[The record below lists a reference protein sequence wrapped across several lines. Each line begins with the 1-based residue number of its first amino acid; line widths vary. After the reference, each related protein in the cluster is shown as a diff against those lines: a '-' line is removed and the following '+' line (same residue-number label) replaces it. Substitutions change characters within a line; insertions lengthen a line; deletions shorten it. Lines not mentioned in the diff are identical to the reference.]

1 MKHLLH
7 ISKVISSVF
16 VNAVA
21 FIIFFFSF
29 FFASVTYSLI
39 KTSPSQS

>member
-16 VNAVA
+16 VNDVA
-21 FIIFFFSF
+21 FIIIFFSAFFFF
-29 FFASVTYSLI
+29 LHQSLI
-39 KTSPSQS
+39 A